1 MDEISSPSD
10 PPENPVQQE
19 QRRAIEA
26 GTIGNP
32 QGSKRSPNRKTK
44 AVEALLDGEATA
56 ITCKV
61 IEKALEGDMPA
72 LRLCFDRILPARR
85 DRPMGFEMPKIET
98 AADAAKAS
106 SAVLAACAA
115 GELLP
120 SEAAEVMD
128 LVATHI
134 RTLELTEI
142 EARLTAVEK
151 TLQTKKGQQ
160 P

>member
-1 MDEISSPSD
+1 
-10 PPENPVQQE
+10 
-19 QRRAIEA
+19 
-26 GTIGNP
+26 
-32 QGSKRSPNRKTK
+32 
-44 AVEALLDGEATA
+44 
-56 ITCKV
+56 
-61 IEKALEGDMPA
+61 MPA

-128 LVATHI
+128 LVATEPARLHVHPFPGGG
-134 RTLELTEI
+134 LYPFLTEFSGLRSLDLPI
-142 EARLTAVEK
+142 CSTANI
-151 TLQTKKGQQ
+151 L
-160 P
+160 

>member
-10 PPENPVQQE
+10 PPENTAQQE
-19 QRRAIEA
+19 RRAVEA
-26 GTIGNP
+26 GNIGNS
-32 QGSKRSPNRKTK
+32 QGSKPSLNRKTK

-61 IEKALEGDMPA
+61 IEKALKGDMAA
-72 LRLCFDRILPARR
+72 LRLCFERILPARR
-85 DRPMGFEMPKIET
+85 DRPVGFAMPKIET

-115 GELLP
+115 GDLLP

-151 TLQTKKGQQ
+151 TLKGQQ

>member
-10 PPENPVQQE
+10 PPENTAQQE
-19 QRRAIEA
+19 RRAVEA
-26 GTIGNP
+26 ENIGNS
-32 QGSKRSPNRKTK
+32 QGSKPSLNRKTK

-115 GELLP
+115 GDLLP

-151 TLQTKKGQQ
+151 TLKGQQ

>member
-1 MDEISSPSD
+1 
-10 PPENPVQQE
+10 
-19 QRRAIEA
+19 
-26 GTIGNP
+26 
-32 QGSKRSPNRKTK
+32 
-44 AVEALLDGEATA
+44 
-56 ITCKV
+56 
-61 IEKALEGDMPA
+61 MPA

-85 DRPMGFEMPKIET
+85 DRPVGFAMPKIET

-115 GELLP
+115 GDLLP

-151 TLQTKKGQQ
+151 TLQTKKG
-160 P
+160 

>member
-10 PPENPVQQE
+10 PPENTAQE
-19 QRRAIEA
+19 QRRAVEA
-26 GTIGNP
+26 GNMGNP
-32 QGSKRSPNRKTK
+32 QGSKRSLNRKTK
-44 AVEALLDGEATA
+44 AAEALLDGEATA

-61 IEKALEGDMPA
+61 IEKALEGDMAA
-72 LRLCFDRILPARR
+72 LRLCFERILPARR

-115 GELLP
+115 GDLLP